1 MKTQFCRFF
10 LFLLAAFFFL
20 PAQNQGVQLEN
31 LKAEVLLKLLSQNR
45 SIDFS
50 AIDSLR
56 LAILYDQTDARSR
69 GEAETYRRILV
80 QYPNPPFKG
89 KAVSVSKHSDIR
101 PDSLAWGTLQAALI
115 MPGGEARLPEILKR
129 CADYRVLSMS
139 TDTALVARGISVA
152 VEIDA
157 QRQPLIC
164 FNLSSLAKE
173 GAVYDAEILE
183 LARCMT
189 WK

>member
-1 MKTQFCRFF
+1 MKTRFRRF
-10 LFLLAAFFFL
+10 VPLLFAAFFTL
-20 PAQNQGVQLEN
+20 PAPNQGVQVEN

-50 AIDSLR
+50 AIDSVR
-56 LAILYDQTDARSR
+56 LAIFYDQTDARSR

-80 QYPNPPFKG
+80 QYQNPPFKG
-89 KAVSVSKHSDIR
+89 KAMSVSKHSEVR
-101 PDSLAWGTLQAALI
+101 SDSLAWGNLQAALI
-115 MPGGEARLPEILKR
+115 MPGGEAHLPEILKP